1 MGKRYLEIKENSLE
15 SSVFNILHGI
25 QEASGVK
32 KEKLDPVGK
41 EDGDI
46 DNDGDK
52 DASDKYLAKR
62 RKTIKKAMSKKEGNA
77 FGMALKAAK
86 DNGDKTFVV
95 SGKTYEVKEESDLDE
110 GPQTDRFNKRRAG
123 PSAPGAQTD
132 RFNARRAGSSGK
144 EIAAKMMKDKSM
156 KAFASKV
163 AKMKMV
169 SRNDL
174 EKMLPDYV
182 GGAAISKLFEEV
194 DLDGKNSIRR
204 RAAVLPAFREIDFD
218 LFSDEKGSKAANMA
232 MNKEIRRASQ
242 MKDYK
247 TARNYMDKVQKK
259 YTKLGGEDT
268 EPSGIINSI
277 LGQIFKEDVDLGEGK
292 MSDLHQMIKD
302 KKTPAQIAKELKLDV
317 KTVKALM
324 SSYEKMVPESYE
336 IGTDKYLKHTVNT
349 TPGQK
354 AWTETVTKKAA
365 SMRETLAKMWNV
377 DEGKNVFE
385 KDTKK
390 DLTKGVKGS
399 SITMTGKKVAGVDTN
414 PIIKEKKK

>member
-1 MGKRYLEIKENSLE
+1 
-15 SSVFNILHGI
+15 
-25 QEASGVK
+25 
-32 KEKLDPVGK
+32 
-41 EDGDI
+41 
-46 DNDGDK
+46 
-52 DASDKYLAKR
+52 
-62 RKTIKKAMSKKEGNA
+62 
-77 FGMALKAAK
+77 
-86 DNGDKTFVV
+86 
-95 SGKTYEVKEESDLDE
+95 
-110 GPQTDRFNKRRAG
+110 
-123 PSAPGAQTD
+123 
-132 RFNARRAGSSGK
+132 
-144 EIAAKMMKDKSM
+144 
-156 KAFASKV
+156 
-163 AKMKMV
+163 
-169 SRNDL
+169 
-174 EKMLPDYV
+174 
-182 GGAAISKLFEEV
+182 
-194 DLDGKNSIRR
+194 
-204 RAAVLPAFREIDFD
+204 
-218 LFSDEKGSKAANMA
+218 
-232 MNKEIRRASQ
+232 
-242 MKDYK
+242 
-247 TARNYMDKVQKK
+247 MDKVQKK

-385 KDTKK
+385 KETKK
-390 DLTKGVKGS
+390 DLTNGAKGS
-399 SITMTGKKVAGVDTN
+399 SITMTGKKAAQIELK